1 MQRGM
6 ATWRSMLV
14 TLTSLGL
21 VTGGSLM
28 MSASPAA
35 ASGIEVYV
43 GYADTAHGVSPDNFP
58 TPWQGSPNTIYQGCP
73 SATAC
78 QFDAGAVRIVN
89 STGSLV
95 TVNAVAVHVG
105 SCTFSGWP
113 STPLPAG
120 SELIVTQTAIIAAE
134 GCLGPAQL
142 DSSDVDLLPSCV
154 PNGIVPAVDVTV
166 NGTTTTYIDSGQVL
180 NTGGLDG
187 GACSGNESTQWTTI
201 GHAPCKGALLTLAP
215 PEQSHPV
222 LSTATVTAS
231 FTNSCGQPLSNVQVD
246 FSIASGPNAG
256 MTHSGVTDANGQ
268 TSFTYSSSQVGTDT
282 LGATITNLVGSIAS
296 NSVTASWTVN
306 FAPGGGAFVIGD
318 LENIQGA
325 GVYWWGAQWWKN
337 DHLSTGLAPASF
349 KGYENGNA
357 SPWCGQTWTARPG
370 NSSPPPKAVAAE
382 SEMAVIVSSTISK
395 SGPTMSG
402 DIVAIVLVRTNAGYG
417 PNPGHPG
424 TGTILSTI
432 CSQAGTPLAAPAG
445 NGPLTGHNGGLPPA
459 AAART
464 GPAVSAPQPQS
475 PKPAGSAAPADLR
488 HGAKG
493 AATVPPGKAKGHQR

>member
-1 MQRGM
+1 
-6 ATWRSMLV
+6 MLANV
-14 TLTSLGL
+14 LS
-21 VTGGSLM
+21 
-28 MSASPAA
+28 
-35 ASGIEVYV
+35 
-43 GYADTAHGVSPDNFP
+43 
-58 TPWQGSPNTIYQGCP
+58 
-73 SATAC
+73 
-78 QFDAGAVRIVN
+78 
-89 STGSLV
+89 
-95 TVNAVAVHVG
+95 
-105 SCTFSGWP
+105 
-113 STPLPAG
+113 
-120 SELIVTQTAIIAAE
+120 
-134 GCLGPAQL
+134 
-142 DSSDVDLLPSCV
+142 
-154 PNGIVPAVDVTV
+154 AVDVTV
-166 NGTTTTYIDSGQVL
+166 NGTITTYIDSGQVL